1 MNVMAD
7 LSQYADIDII
17 NIVSSDAEAELKK
30 RGYDYGWYKIEPYV
44 GSIYILVN
52 PAFPNLV
59 KIGYADDVQ
68 KRMRSLNSNSGLPDP
83 YHCYAIYKVRKRLED
98 LKLHGLIDSLDSSL
112 RHAKNREFYEM
123 DAQKAYSVLSAIA
136 QISGD
141 EEQLVVNPFNDDYF
155 DNGFRKSLPIVD
167 GAVFSD
173 AGNKGK
179 DGITETMQLRYD
191 FWQAFEDY
199 AFKDKRFV
207 SLFKPRKRT
216 CELYRHYH
224 GYSMDAP
231 SCGLTALLLKSRNNI
246 GAEVYIG
253 DNKALFHSLF
263 KNKDAIEKEI
273 GLRFEWKELPN
284 RTASRIVVEK
294 PIDFTDKSK
303 WKDCFDWFVDTLVR
317 MKTVF
322 RKYL

>member
-1 MNVMAD
+1 MAD

-123 DAQKAYSVLSAIA
+123 DALKAYSVLSAIA

-141 EEQLVVNPFNDDYF
+141 EEQLIVNPFNDDYF
-155 DNGFRKSLPIVD
+155 SGSKVQDNLSGIRLVADSRDSQNGQIDVVVQKHRRTYSFVQIPNGTYRFRRKKIADNKFVVATAVVHD
-167 GAVFSD
+167 G
-173 AGNKGK
+173 NW
-179 DGITETMQLRYD
+179 T
-191 FWQAFEDY
+191 
-199 AFKDKRFV
+199 
-207 SLFKPRKRT
+207 
-216 CELYRHYH
+216 
-224 GYSMDAP
+224 
-231 SCGLTALLLKSRNNI
+231 LLKDSVLGIAEDVGVSEKARSIRAFLPMDGNGRLLQDYTIGECSPSLAGVIVMNQSNNGWDDWKNDKGEPIRIYRN
-246 GAEVYIG
+246 
-253 DNKALFHSLF
+253 K
-263 KNKDAIEKEI
+263 
-273 GLRFEWKELPN
+273 
-284 RTASRIVVEK
+284 
-294 PIDFTDKSK
+294 
-303 WKDCFDWFVDTLVR
+303 
-317 MKTVF
+317 
-322 RKYL
+322 